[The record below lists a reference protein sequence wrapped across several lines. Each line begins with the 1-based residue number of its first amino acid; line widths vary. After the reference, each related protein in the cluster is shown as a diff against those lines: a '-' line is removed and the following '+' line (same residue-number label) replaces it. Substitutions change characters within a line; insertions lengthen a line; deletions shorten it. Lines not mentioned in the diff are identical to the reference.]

1 MPADVLPF
9 ANQHPTNLDTILPP
23 PDRAIEPADI
33 LPSLPLRVYDP
44 TSSSG
49 RIDPRQPRTEF
60 ELQAWLYNRLNLDG
74 FDVRGEIRGRT
85 DAGRNARFDL
95 IVSVGDR
102 VIAIIEV
109 KDTPGSRLEKTG
121 QGRRYRT
128 FGVPVFLFFNEN
140 QYSQLRARLAALMQ
154 NIAQPGHEHG

>member
-1 MPADVLPF
+1 MPADVLLF

-23 PDRAIEPADI
+23 ADRAIAPADI
-33 LPSLPLRVYDP
+33 LPSLPVRVYDP

-49 RIDPRQPRTEF
+49 RIDATQPRTEF

-74 FDVRGEIRGRT
+74 FDVRGEIKGRT
-85 DAGRNARFDL
+85 SAGRNARFDL
-95 IVSVGDR
+95 IVSVGNR

-109 KDTPGSRLEKTG
+109 KDTPGSKLEKTR
-121 QGRRYRT
+121 QGSRYRT

-140 QYSQLRARLAALMQ
+140 QYPQLRTRLAELVDQ
-154 NIAQPGHEHG
+154 KRQHD

>member
-1 MPADVLPF
+1 MPGDVLTF
-9 ANQHPTNLDTILPP
+9 ANQDLMNLDTALPP
-23 PDRAIEPADI
+23 LNRAIAPAYS
-33 LPSLPLRVYDP
+33 LPSHPVRVDDP
-44 TSSSG
+44 ISNSG
-49 RIDPRQPRTEF
+49 RIDTMQRRTEF
-60 ELQAWLYNRLNLDG
+60 ELQAWLYNRLKLDG

-109 KDTPGSRLEKTG
+109 KDNPGSRLEKTR

-128 FGVPVFLFFNEN
+128 FGVPLFLFFNEN
-140 QYSQLRARLAALMQ
+140 QYPQLRTRLAELVDQ
-154 NIAQPGHEHG
+154 KRQHE